1 MTIFLY
7 YHDSQLAG
15 DLLIRQSLIGYLEKG
30 DRESCQILEETGPLR
45 IDWKKRV
52 LGKLLETLSPNPVIS
67 PNNSVTL
74 VVYDALELARSTAQI
89 LDILVSMLQKGVNVH
104 FVKYKKQFL
113 AIKQNRL
120 EDLLKLAYI
129 IDKDFSDRV
138 FDNILPHRKA
148 YGMPLGRPKGSKNK
162 ALKLDR
168 YQQEIKKYLSLGI
181 SKASIAKLVG
191 CHPQTLYDWLNRK
204 DIGFDIDDLG
214 EMPDYSGNM
223 LGDSSLQ
230 QEDMED

>member
-1 MTIFLY
+1 MTIYLY

-15 DLLIRQSLIGYLEKG
+15 DLLIRQSLLSYLET
-30 DRESCQILEETGPLR
+30 ESRNGCQVIEETGPLR

-52 LGKLLETLSPNPVIS
+52 LGGTFETLSSSKTPRDDSIK
-67 PNNSVTL
+67 L
-74 VVYDALELARSTAQI
+74 VVYDALELARSTAQV
-89 LDILVSMLQKGVNVH
+89 LEILVSMLQKGISVH
-104 FVKYKKQFL
+104 FIKYKKQFL
-113 AIKQNRL
+113 ALRRNRL
-120 EDLLKLAYI
+120 EDLLSLAYI

-168 YQQEIKKYLSLGI
+168 YQQDIKKYLSLGI

-191 CHPQTLYDWLNRK
+191 CHPQTLYDWLGRK
-204 DIGFDIDDLG
+204 GIACDEDVNDRHSDDVLDGSSFQQQDI
-214 EMPDYSGNM
+214 
-223 LGDSSLQ
+223 
-230 QEDMED
+230 ED